1 MTFSRSYTYISLIL
15 KDIWIDLGLDEK
27 AAGLTYVALT
37 RVRAISDLME
47 SMSYNRLE
55 SIKKTSNPKYRV
67 LKEIRLNQLY
77 QTTISKAKQI
87 SQ

>member
-15 KDIWIDLGLDEK
+15 KDIWIDLGLYEK

-37 RVRAISDLME
+37 RVRAISDLIE

-55 SIKKTSNPKYRV
+55 PIKKTSNYKYRV

-77 QTTISKAKQI
+77 QTTTSKAKQI
-87 SQ
+87 S